1 MRSRCPEGITRRVHL
16 VVTLSLAMLLS
27 GCAGRLP
34 GPMMPAGLPAV
45 SSDSVAGW
53 VASTRLQVPL
63 RIQFGWRMQDGR
75 GATPGRGAVV
85 IIRGDSLRGDF
96 RLPLGAGSGALAL
109 VGDRGLWA
117 EPEDEVRKLIPN
129 YPLLWALVGQARLP
143 APGDTVRAFA
153 NERLVAWQYI
163 NGIDTTDYLL
173 VRGPRRELVV
183 DVRVAGQRLGRVYTI
198 FGDNGVMA
206 RARLDIPSPS
216 GRLELTYRS
225 HTVPDTL
232 PTDFWVRPSDAP

>member
-1 MRSRCPEGITRRVHL
+1 MGKLSGMRHRIAWIASATA
-16 VVTLSLAMLLS
+16 LA

-34 GPMMPAGLPAV
+34 GPVMPTAIPSV
-45 SSDSVAGW
+45 SADSVATW
-53 VASTRLQVPL
+53 VAATQLEVPL
-63 RIQFGWRMQDGR
+63 RIQFGWRLQDGR

-85 IIRGDSLRGDF
+85 VIRGDSLRADF
-96 RLPLGAGSGALAL
+96 RLPLGAGSGAIAL

-129 YPLLWALVGQARLP
+129 FPLLWALIGHARP
-143 APGDTVRAFA
+143 PGPGDSLRAFA
-153 NERLVAWQYI
+153 NERLVAWQYT

-216 GRLELTYRS
+216 GRLELTFRS
-225 HTVPDTL
+225 MTVPDTL